1 MGTDVTLDPRGL
13 DAVATSL
20 RVRQE
25 LTAVAER
32 VADNVRSQN
41 ITVGDREG
49 GPRQYPLPVV
59 VHVNESKDMKIDR
72 IVARISL
79 AHAAGSAVQAKHGAL
94 TKAAAQAG
102 LKVEG
107 RS

>member
-1 MGTDVTLDPRGL
+1 MGARIKL
-13 DAVATSL
+13 DARGMEEAATSSQTREEIEAL
-20 RVRQE
+20 
-25 LTAVAER
+25 AER
-32 VADNVRSQN
+32 VADNVRSQG
-41 ITVGDREG
+41 IRVDGIPGKYE
-49 GPRQYPLPVV
+49 LPVV
-59 VHVNESKDMKIDR
+59 VRVEETSDMR
-72 IVARISL
+72 INRIAARVSL